1 MSSGM
6 YALEI
11 LLVVLMLATVGVLAL
26 GLVSFFRGG
35 AFNAK
40 YSNVLMRWRVGLQ
53 FAALAVLAV
62 LFLAYS

>member
-1 MSSGM
+1 M

-11 LLVVLMLATVGVLAL
+11 LLIILMLATAGVLVV
-26 GLVSFFRGG
+26 GLIGFFKGG

-40 YSNVLMRWRVGLQ
+40 YSNLLMRWRVGLQ
-53 FAALAVLAV
+53 FAALTVLVV

>member
-1 MSSGM
+1 MQ
-6 YALEI
+6 ALEI
-11 LLVVLMLATVGVLAL
+11 LLIILILATVGVLLL